1 VTEAEEFRRLRWR
14 CRRGLL
20 ELDVILQAFVEH
32 AYARLPPQERAA
44 FKRLLS
50 EPDPALLEYIN
61 GTQEA
66 ADEELRCIVRKI
78 RQYPD
83 F

>member
-1 VTEAEEFRRLRWR
+1 MNESEELRRLRWR

-20 ELDVILQAFVEH
+20 ELDVMLQAFVDR
-32 AYARLPPQERAA
+32 AYISLAPSERVA
-44 FKRLLS
+44 FQRLLS
-50 EPDPALLEYIN
+50 EPDLVLLEYIN
-61 GTQEA
+61 GIQPV

>member
-1 VTEAEEFRRLRWR
+1 MNEPEELRRLRWR

-20 ELDVILQAFVEH
+20 ELDVMLQAFVDR
-32 AYARLPPQERAA
+32 AYISLVPSERAV
-44 FKRLLS
+44 FQRLLS
-50 EPDPALLEYIN
+50 EPDVVLLEYIN
-61 GTQEA
+61 GVQRI
-66 ADEELRCIVRKI
+66 ADKELRRIVRKI